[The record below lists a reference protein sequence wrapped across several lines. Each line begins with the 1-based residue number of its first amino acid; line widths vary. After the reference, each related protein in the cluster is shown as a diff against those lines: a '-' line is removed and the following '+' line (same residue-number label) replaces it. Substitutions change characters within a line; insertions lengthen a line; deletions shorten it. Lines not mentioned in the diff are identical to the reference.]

1 MKILCY
7 SLYKKNDATNMV
19 WIMSTTDIKT
29 DEQTP
34 GLFPIRTV
42 SELTGVNA
50 ITLRAWESRYGLI
63 KPIRKSSGH
72 RLYTQEHIDLIN
84 RVVGLMVRGMRI
96 GQIKAGLLSAT
107 DSDGAELDEKQ
118 SHWQRSINSMIAAII
133 RFDENGLERTY
144 TEALSHFP
152 VQTVTKELLSP
163 LLRELGARWSSGQG
177 SVAEEHFFGF
187 YLRNKLGARFH
198 HRTKNQTGPLL
209 LLACLPGD
217 LHEIGLLLFALDA
230 SDHGYRTILLGAN
243 MPLDELPAA
252 VKKTGCDALVLSGV
266 IEPEEIVFKKQ
277 LPALVNSLEVPV
289 FLGGNVVATRFDELK
304 RSGAHLIGTDIETGI
319 RQIAEVLNATNDG

>member
-1 MKILCY
+1 M
-7 SLYKKNDATNMV
+7 N
-19 WIMSTTDIKT
+19 TTETKAE
-29 DEQTP
+29 EQTT

-84 RVVGLMVRGMRI
+84 RVVGLMDRGMRI
-96 GQIKAGLLSAT
+96 GQIKAGLLSVT
-107 DSDGAELDEKQ
+107 DSDGAEVDKEQ

-133 RFDENGLERTY
+133 QFDENGLERTY

-152 VQTVTKELLSP
+152 VHTVTKELLSP

-177 SVAEEHFFGF
+177 SIAEEHFFGF

-243 MPLDELPAA
+243 MPLDELPAP
-252 VKKTGCDALVLSGV
+252 VKKTACDALVLSGV
-266 IEPEEIVFKKQ
+266 IEPEENVFKSQ
-277 LPALVNSLEVPV
+277 LPALVDKLDVPV
-289 FLGGNVVATRFDELK
+289 FLGGSVVATRFDELK

-319 RQIAEVLNATNDG
+319 RQIAKVLSSTDDE